1 MKARTALLT
10 LVMCLLAG
18 TLWAAE
24 NPTIGTWKLDEA
36 KSKIAPG
43 VGKNTTVVYAADGD
57 NMKVTLDGMNSSGQ
71 ATHSEWVGKL
81 DGKPYPVTG
90 DPNVDMR
97 SVKQV
102 NTSHLRRRQ
111 HEGWQVS
118 GHREGRHLQRWQD
131 PRTDDPQ
138 HGERQEGRKS
148 LLLQQAITGKKYR
161 GLLPLCPRLAPVGR

>member
-18 TLWAAE
+18 MLWAAE

-43 VGKNTTVVYAADGD
+43 VGKNTTVVYATDGD
-57 NMKVTLDGMNSSGQ
+57 NMKVTLDGVNSSGQ

-90 DPNVDMR
+90 DPNIDMR

-102 NTSHLRRRQ
+102 NPHTLDVDSMKD
-111 HEGWQVS
+111 GKSVGTAKVVIS
-118 GHREGRHLQRWQD
+118 KDGKTRELTTYG
-131 PRTDDPQ
+131 TVN
-138 HGERQEGRKS
+138 
-148 LLLQQAITGKKYR
+148 GKKVESHYFYNKE
-161 GLLPLCPRLAPVGR
+161 